1 MRPID
6 EPHAVSIISKAFHE
20 LNLEPERNRVIQLA
34 EGKELHLDVA
44 AKGRKFGIA
53 YITRNDAD
61 KLGDALPKRKDP
73 EALIILKGVGED
85 EDTRAVLLYSADY
98 MQDDLSGEDHT
109 STTIA
114 AERKLELATRQV
126 LRKAEHEQWP

>member
-1 MRPID
+1 
-6 EPHAVSIISKAFHE
+6 VSIIAKAFNE
-20 LNLEPERNRVIQLA
+20 LNLEPERNRIIHLA
-34 EGKELHLDVA
+34 DGKELRLDVA

-61 KLGDALPKRKDP
+61 KLGEALPKRRDP

-85 EDTRAVLLYSADY
+85 EETRAVLFYSADY
-98 MQDDLSGEDHT
+98 IQDDLSGEAHT